1 MPWTI
6 SNLCVLIY
14 SGFVLSQD
22 RTFAAKP
29 RINEKQLPGRIGNL
43 RSKH

>member
-1 MPWTI
+1 MPLTI
-6 SNLCVLIY
+6 NILCALIY
-14 SGFVLSQD
+14 SAFVRSQD

-29 RINEKQLPGRIGNL
+29 QINEKQLPGRIGNL